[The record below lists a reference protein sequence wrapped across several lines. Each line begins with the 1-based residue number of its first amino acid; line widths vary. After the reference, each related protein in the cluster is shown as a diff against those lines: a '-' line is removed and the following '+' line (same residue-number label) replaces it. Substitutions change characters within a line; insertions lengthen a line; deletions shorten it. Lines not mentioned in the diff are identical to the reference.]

1 MANKSKT
8 AQTWFPNLEHD
19 LNLEY
24 FPFSSNKKNYTNPIG
39 EGIIPFISCFQPE
52 KIMKRKIE
60 IYVIY
65 IIIDF
70 VGTIEI
76 HKKIAQIT
84 ALKESNRFL
93 VQGTALDLQK
103 FHG

>member
-1 MANKSKT
+1 
-8 AQTWFPNLEHD
+8 
-19 LNLEY
+19 
-24 FPFSSNKKNYTNPIG
+24 
-39 EGIIPFISCFQPE
+39 
-52 KIMKRKIE
+52 MKRKIE

-70 VGTIEI
+70 VGRIEI